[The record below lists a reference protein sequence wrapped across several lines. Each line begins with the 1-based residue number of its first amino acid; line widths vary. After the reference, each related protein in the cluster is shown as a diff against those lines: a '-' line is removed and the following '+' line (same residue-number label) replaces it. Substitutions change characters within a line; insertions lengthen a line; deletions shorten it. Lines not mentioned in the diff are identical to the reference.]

1 MKDLKRTVVVII
13 ITIQVLPCLITGQSV
28 GAPTMATPSVAPGG
42 AEGGIGSDKTTTGV
56 YNTTSHVTNSRETN
70 TTLEQTRLLDF
81 MTLPIENGSSTLEG
95 TLFPLTNITLQPD
108 LSSTA
113 NTKIT
118 SDSVENVSPSEQ
130 LTDGVIGDSS
140 VTRTSVS
147 QSIRNVHDAN
157 LTTVA
162 TTGAYVTDHV
172 TNSRETNTTLL
183 QTKRPNVMTLSN
195 ENGSSTF
202 ESFDFLSR
210 NNLTEPILNSTAKPE
225 NSSKNVVM
233 TTPNENV
240 DSTFE
245 YLDFLSL
252 NRSTDPT
259 LNSTANPQFT
269 SENTSVYQM
278 TGNPTDELLR
288 NSSVTGLGE
297 DSHSVIRLH
306 DIHIT
311 TVATTGVRNVT
322 NNSDTNTT
330 PDTGLVDVMTLPNEN
345 TTLESLSFPFINT
358 TSEPTLNS
366 TANPQNQSKNVSV
379 YQTTEGFITNS
390 SVTTI
395 VDEYHSVSSLH
406 DINNTADATNGAQ
419 DKANTTFQSPSFSF
433 KNTST
438 EPSLDTTAN
447 PKYTSVPSE
456 NTTSASDKMTVSSTY
471 LQISNSTVTET
482 VLNTVDLYDNNYTTE
497 ETATTMPSVTYRSQ
511 TDGIVTTLPFTG
523 NPDVGAG
530 QPTAAEDGI
539 STVRSDISSV
549 SIYNHT
555 DLGITHNRSNLE
567 NNVTSQNAITT
578 VAHSGGTY
586 QTTTTMRTLEAMSST
601 VHGNTTGDADE
612 DSTAA
617 ITSYS
622 VDTHPPTPA
631 HTQAHPSQN
640 FTPSNTTQ
648 PFKSHTTPMFNIVA
662 SPSIF
667 YIGDW
672 DKPSNHTAPATVPNT
687 TNPPTTTA
695 PSVAASQTQPI
706 ERTSRHSSLTTLIR
720 AVTSYNSS
728 TLSTLP
734 NTRSRTSSE
743 HLQRTSSKEEHTDS
757 TMPSIPHSGTQ
768 TTTENLLRTSS
779 TEERMGV
786 TTTSSTLS
794 VSLKDTIHSTST
806 PGEALVTPSV
816 STPSTSTTV
825 MSSSLV
831 RETTHQQSTSS
842 YTLPVLTTSHISSSQ
857 QTPFTLTPS
866 LTLPPSTTLPSS
878 TPIQP
883 DQTMAPDTTLAASTM
898 ATTMKIT
905 TAAPTTQS
913 TTTVP
918 TTTTTTTRMK
928 TTTAKVTTVKP
939 TTAKVTTVKAA
950 TVKATTARPRV
961 TSNTTV
967 LTTTTTP
974 APPYLVQAPPR
985 TANLV
990 PDQIPSEIIVSIS
1003 TIIVFDKPW
1012 HRDLARAWSR
1022 EYKTFTGAFSAT
1034 MLTYFESVRN
1044 SGFDRLLVD
1053 KLSSMTVQVEES
1065 SNRRKRQ
1072 VEEYTAVSYIV
1083 QYAYKR
1089 LMASGG
1095 VDRVLRRTGIPAA
1108 VKDRS
1113 LNVDGFTP
1121 VGSTELIF
1129 TSQAEVDKEALKKL
1143 VQFDNPCQYYECD
1156 RGFSCHQDEVDNT
1169 KFSCI
1174 SRCMVNFCL
1183 TKGFC
1188 THLLEGHPTC
1198 KCDSTSG
1205 GWYTGER
1212 CEYFISHVAA
1222 VCAAVGVQAVLLACV
1237 VFKRRK
1243 DSPYLLPVRIAPA
1256 NSYTRSVHALGK
1268 R

>member
-28 GAPTMATPSVAPGG
+28 AAPTVATPSVASGG
-42 AEGGIGSDKTTTGV
+42 AEGGLGSDKTTTGV

-70 TTLEQTRLLDF
+70 TTLEQTRLLDL
-81 MTLPIENGSSTLEG
+81 MTLPIETGSSTLEG
-95 TLFPLTNITLQPD
+95 ALFPLTNITLEPD
-108 LSSTA
+108 IQSSTG
-113 NTKIT
+113 KVT
-118 SDSVENVSPSEQ
+118 SDSVEDVSLSNQ
-130 LTDGVIGDSS
+130 LTDGLIGDTS
-140 VTRTSVS
+140 VTRTSELT
-147 QSIRNVHDAN
+147 QNTNNVHDAN
-157 LTTVA
+157 PTTVA

-172 TNSRETNTTLL
+172 TNSRETDT
-183 QTKRPNVMTLSN
+183 TLSN
-195 ENGSSTF
+195 ESRDSTF
-202 ESFDFLSR
+202 ESLDFLSM
-210 NNLTEPILNSTAKPE
+210 NNSTELIPHPTAKAE
-225 NSSKNVVM
+225 NSSENVVM
-233 TTPNENV
+233 TLPNENA

-245 YLDFLSL
+245 SLEFLSS
-252 NRSTDPT
+252 NSSTEPT
-259 LNSTANPQFT
+259 LTSTANPQYT
-269 SENTSVYQM
+269 SEKMSVYQT
-278 TGNPTDELLR
+278 TGNPTEGLLR
-288 NSSVTGLGE
+288 NSSVTGLDE
-297 DSHSVIRLH
+297 DSHSVISLH
-306 DIHIT
+306 YINIT
-311 TVATTGVRNVT
+311 TVAATGGRNVT
-322 NNSDTNTT
+322 RNSDTNTT
-330 PDTGLVDVMTLPNEN
+330 QDTEIVDVMTLPREN
-345 TTLESLSFPFINT
+345 TTLGYLSFPFINT

-366 TANPQNQSKNVSV
+366 TANPQNKSKNVSV
-379 YQTTEGFITNS
+379 YQTTEGFIRNNS
-390 SVTTI
+390 FTTI
-395 VDEYHSVSSLH
+395 VGETHSVISLH
-406 DINNTADATNGAQ
+406 DSDHTTEATNQ
-419 DKANTTFQSPSFSF
+419 VHDRENTTFQSLSFTF
-433 KNTST
+433 INTST

-447 PKYTSVPSE
+447 PEYTSVSLE
-456 NTTSASDKMTVSSTY
+456 NTTRASNKMTVTSTY
-471 LQISNSTVTET
+471 GKILNSTVTAT
-482 VLNTVDLYDNNYTTE
+482 GGITVDLYDNNYTTE

-523 NPDVGAG
+523 NPDVEAG
-530 QPTAAEDGI
+530 QPTTAAGDGI
-539 STVRSDISSV
+539 ST
-549 SIYNHT
+549 
-555 DLGITHNRSNLE
+555 
-567 NNVTSQNAITT
+567 
-578 VAHSGGTY
+578 
-586 QTTTTMRTLEAMSST
+586 
-601 VHGNTTGDADE
+601 
-612 DSTAA
+612 
-617 ITSYS
+617 
-622 VDTHPPTPA
+622 
-631 HTQAHPSQN
+631 
-640 FTPSNTTQ
+640 
-648 PFKSHTTPMFNIVA
+648 
-662 SPSIF
+662 
-667 YIGDW
+667 
-672 DKPSNHTAPATVPNT
+672 
-687 TNPPTTTA
+687 
-695 PSVAASQTQPI
+695 
-706 ERTSRHSSLTTLIR
+706 
-720 AVTSYNSS
+720 
-728 TLSTLP
+728 
-734 NTRSRTSSE
+734 
-743 HLQRTSSKEEHTDS
+743 
-757 TMPSIPHSGTQ
+757 
-768 TTTENLLRTSS
+768 
-779 TEERMGV
+779 
-786 TTTSSTLS
+786 
-794 VSLKDTIHSTST
+794 
-806 PGEALVTPSV
+806 
-816 STPSTSTTV
+816 
-825 MSSSLV
+825 
-831 RETTHQQSTSS
+831 
-842 YTLPVLTTSHISSSQ
+842 
-857 QTPFTLTPS
+857 
-866 LTLPPSTTLPSS
+866 
-878 TPIQP
+878 P

-913 TTTVP
+913 TTTTVP
-918 TTTTTTTRMK
+918 TTTMK

-1053 KLSSMTVQVEES
+1053 KLSSMTVQVEEN

-1083 QYAYKR
+1083 QYAYNR

-1222 VCAAVGVQAVLLACV
+1222 VCIAVGIQAVLLACI

>member
-28 GAPTMATPSVAPGG
+28 AAPTVATPSVASGG
-42 AEGGIGSDKTTTGV
+42 AEGGLGSDKTTTGV

-70 TTLEQTRLLDF
+70 TTLEQTRLLDL
-81 MTLPIENGSSTLEG
+81 MTLPIETGSSTLEG
-95 TLFPLTNITLQPD
+95 ALFPLTNITLEPD
-108 LSSTA
+108 IQSSTG
-113 NTKIT
+113 KVT
-118 SDSVENVSPSEQ
+118 SDSVEDVSLSNQ
-130 LTDGVIGDSS
+130 LTDGLIGDTS
-140 VTRTSVS
+140 VTRTSELT
-147 QSIRNVHDAN
+147 QNTNNVHDAN
-157 LTTVA
+157 PTTVA

-172 TNSRETNTTLL
+172 TNSRETDT
-183 QTKRPNVMTLSN
+183 TLSN
-195 ENGSSTF
+195 ESRDSTF
-202 ESFDFLSR
+202 ESLDFLSM
-210 NNLTEPILNSTAKPE
+210 NNSTELIPHPTAKAE
-225 NSSKNVVM
+225 NSSENVVM
-233 TTPNENV
+233 TLPNENA

-245 YLDFLSL
+245 SLEFLSS
-252 NRSTDPT
+252 NSSTEPT
-259 LNSTANPQFT
+259 LTSTANPQYT
-269 SENTSVYQM
+269 SEKMSVYQT
-278 TGNPTDELLR
+278 TGNPTEGLLR
-288 NSSVTGLGE
+288 NSSVTGLDE
-297 DSHSVIRLH
+297 DSHSVISLH
-306 DIHIT
+306 YINIT
-311 TVATTGVRNVT
+311 TVAATGGRNVT
-322 NNSDTNTT
+322 RNSDTNTT
-330 PDTGLVDVMTLPNEN
+330 QDTEIVDVMTLPREN
-345 TTLESLSFPFINT
+345 TTLGYLSFPFINT

-366 TANPQNQSKNVSV
+366 TANPQNKSKNVSV
-379 YQTTEGFITNS
+379 YQTTEGFIRNNS
-390 SVTTI
+390 FTTI
-395 VDEYHSVSSLH
+395 VGETHSVISLH
-406 DINNTADATNGAQ
+406 DSDHTTEATNQ
-419 DKANTTFQSPSFSF
+419 VHDRENTTFQSLSFTF
-433 KNTST
+433 INTST

-447 PKYTSVPSE
+447 PEYTSVSLE
-456 NTTSASDKMTVSSTY
+456 NTTRASNKMTVTSTY
-471 LQISNSTVTET
+471 GKILNSTVTAT
-482 VLNTVDLYDNNYTTE
+482 GGITVDLYDNNYTTE

-523 NPDVGAG
+523 NPDVEAG
-530 QPTAAEDGI
+530 QPTTAAGDGI

-586 QTTTTMRTLEAMSST
+586 QTTTTTTTMQESMSST
-601 VHGNTTGDADE
+601 VHGNTTGDTEE

-617 ITSYS
+617 MTSHS
-622 VDTHPPTPA
+622 VYTHPSTPA
-631 HTQAHPSQN
+631 HTQTHPSQN
-640 FTPSNTTQ
+640 STPSNTTQ
-648 PFKSHTTPMFNIVA
+648 PSHTTPMFNIVA

-695 PSVAASQTQPI
+695 PSVAASQTQLI
-706 ERTSRHSSLTTLIR
+706 EQTSRQSSLTTLIR
-720 AVTSYNSS
+720 AVTSHNSS
-728 TLSTLP
+728 TLSTLS
-734 NTRSRTSSE
+734 NTSFRTSSQHLQTTSSVEE
-743 HLQRTSSKEEHTDS
+743 HTDSAMPTIPHSGTITTTKNLQRTSSHEEHV
-757 TMPSIPHSGTQ
+757 
-768 TTTENLLRTSS
+768 
-779 TEERMGV
+779 GV
-786 TTTSSTLS
+786 TTTSSTSS
-794 VSLKDTIHSTST
+794 VSLKDTIHSTPTS
-806 PGEALVTPSV
+806 GESLVTPSV

-825 MSSSLV
+825 MSSALV

-857 QTPFTLTPS
+857 QTPYTRSPS
-866 LTLPPSTTLPSS
+866 LTLPLSTTLPSS

-913 TTTVP
+913 TTTTVP
-918 TTTTTTTRMK
+918 TTTMK

-1053 KLSSMTVQVEES
+1053 KLSSMTVQVEEN

-1083 QYAYKR
+1083 QYAYNR

-1222 VCAAVGVQAVLLACV
+1222 VCIAVGIQAVLLACI

>member
-539 STVRSDISSV
+539 ST
-549 SIYNHT
+549 
-555 DLGITHNRSNLE
+555 
-567 NNVTSQNAITT
+567 
-578 VAHSGGTY
+578 
-586 QTTTTMRTLEAMSST
+586 
-601 VHGNTTGDADE
+601 
-612 DSTAA
+612 
-617 ITSYS
+617 
-622 VDTHPPTPA
+622 
-631 HTQAHPSQN
+631 
-640 FTPSNTTQ
+640 
-648 PFKSHTTPMFNIVA
+648 
-662 SPSIF
+662 
-667 YIGDW
+667 
-672 DKPSNHTAPATVPNT
+672 
-687 TNPPTTTA
+687 
-695 PSVAASQTQPI
+695 
-706 ERTSRHSSLTTLIR
+706 
-720 AVTSYNSS
+720 
-728 TLSTLP
+728 
-734 NTRSRTSSE
+734 
-743 HLQRTSSKEEHTDS
+743 
-757 TMPSIPHSGTQ
+757 
-768 TTTENLLRTSS
+768 
-779 TEERMGV
+779 
-786 TTTSSTLS
+786 
-794 VSLKDTIHSTST
+794 
-806 PGEALVTPSV
+806 
-816 STPSTSTTV
+816 
-825 MSSSLV
+825 
-831 RETTHQQSTSS
+831 
-842 YTLPVLTTSHISSSQ
+842 
-857 QTPFTLTPS
+857 
-866 LTLPPSTTLPSS
+866 
-878 TPIQP
+878 P